1 MKIADIRGMRAEDL
15 GDKIGELKRQV
26 FDMRAQAV
34 TEKLENTNA
43 IMHAKR
49 EIARI
54 KTILRERELKGQS

>member
-15 GDKIGELKRQV
+15 GEKLIELKRQV